1 MKTPATVA
9 LASILIVTAVGAS
22 AQMGPLTPAPEL
34 KKLDYFGA
42 SWAREATIGQG
53 PWGSGGKFSAT
64 GTDEWMKGNFSC
76 RPQ

>member
-1 MKTPATVA
+1 MARYAMKTPATVA

-34 KKLDYFGA
+34 KKLDYSSA

-53 PWGSGGKFSAT
+53 PWGQWWKIQRHR
-64 GTDEWMKGNFSC
+64 D
-76 RPQ
+76 